1 MLRQNNINN
10 SELLIN
16 IKNFLSDQSFG
27 INN

>member
-16 IKNFLSDQSFG
+16 IKKILSDQSFG